1 MVKWYGINSVKVED
15 AEGIGFAIPIDIVM
29 PIIKKL
35 ANNGEF
41 KEASLGIY
49 AYDKEVVR
57 YLNNLKINTGIYVV
71 SIDKLGPAYGKGL
84 LVGDIITKIDSVT
97 VEKVN
102 DLRKYIY
109 TKEIGDEIILTVDR
123 KGKELEIKMNLGAK

>member
-1 MVKWYGINSVKVED
+1 
-15 AEGIGFAIPIDIVM
+15 M